1 MRESVRK
8 LGKFV
13 DPQKLASGRL
23 QTHREWDDRV
33 RLEEY
38 YIFNVAIPVKWE
50 KVVLPQLLVLLGTF
64 RESLEQIRKNR

>member
-13 DPQKLASGRL
+13 DPQKLTSGRL

-38 YIFNVAIPVKWE
+38 YIFNVAIPVEWE

-64 RESLEQIRKNR
+64 RESLEKIGKNR

>member
-8 LGKFV
+8 FGKFV
-13 DPQKLASGRL
+13 DPQQLASGRL

-64 RESLEQIRKNR
+64 RESLEKISTNR